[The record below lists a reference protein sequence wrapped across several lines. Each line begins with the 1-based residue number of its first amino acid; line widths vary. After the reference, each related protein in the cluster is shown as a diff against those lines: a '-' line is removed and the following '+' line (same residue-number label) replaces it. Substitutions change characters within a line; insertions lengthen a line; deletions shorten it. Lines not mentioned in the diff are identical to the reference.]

1 LSATVEAVYQRFFP
15 VIREKCRSMLRD
27 ADDAQDVAQETF
39 IRLWRAGLNLEDP
52 RRVASWVYR
61 TATHLAVDRLRRNAR
76 GAEVRGVEA
85 DAAVSSDSRL
95 ETRQLLE
102 RLAGRIPADEL
113 ELAFLDRVD
122 GLTQPESAE
131 VLGVSERTVRRM
143 LVRLDE
149 RIEALRIEALGNE
162 VVK

>member
-1 LSATVEAVYQRFFP
+1 LAATVDAVYQRFFP

-27 ADDAQDVAQETF
+27 SDDAQDVAQETF
-39 IRLWRAGLNLEDP
+39 VRLWQSRLDLEDP
-52 RRVASWVYR
+52 KRVAAWVYR
-61 TATHLAVDRLRRNAR
+61 TATHLAVDRIRRNAR

-85 DAAVSSDSRL
+85 DAPAPAGDARVH
-95 ETRQLLE
+95 TRQLLE
-102 RLAGRIPADEL
+102 RLAGKIPADEL

-122 GLTQPESAE
+122 GLTQPESAQ

-149 RIEALRIEALGNE
+149 RLSAFKAE
-162 VVK
+162 VSP